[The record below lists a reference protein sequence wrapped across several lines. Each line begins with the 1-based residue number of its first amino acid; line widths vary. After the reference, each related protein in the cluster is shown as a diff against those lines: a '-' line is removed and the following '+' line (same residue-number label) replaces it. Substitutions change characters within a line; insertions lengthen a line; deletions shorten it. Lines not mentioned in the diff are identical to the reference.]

1 MDHENAFMAKFG
13 EMPALVT
20 NSLDLAQIAPSFKLH
35 RLNLH
40 NIY

>member
-1 MDHENAFMAKFG
+1 
-13 EMPALVT
+13 MPALVT

-40 NIY
+40 NIYWRKSPESKSAI